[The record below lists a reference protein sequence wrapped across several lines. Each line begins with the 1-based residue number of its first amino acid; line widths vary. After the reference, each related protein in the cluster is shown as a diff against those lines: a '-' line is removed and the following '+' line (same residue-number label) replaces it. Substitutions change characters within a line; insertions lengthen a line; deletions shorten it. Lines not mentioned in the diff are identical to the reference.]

1 MTGTTGH
8 PGGQS
13 MSTTLTTKQ
22 PSEVLS
28 RHNAGV
34 VVGFYLLTLLTGG
47 FFLLFGGRLGLVVD
61 LTATVSYIAVTM
73 LFYALVKKPREL

>member
-1 MTGTTGH
+1 MT
-8 PGGQS
+8 
-13 MSTTLTTKQ
+13 TTLTAKQ
-22 PSEVLS
+22 VSEVLS

-47 FFLLFGGRLGLVVD
+47 FFLFFGGRLGLVVD

-73 LFYALVKKPREL
+73 LFYALVRKPREL